1 MNYGIKKAY
10 DVMKR
15 ITSILL
21 ILTAAFSLTGCQSGP
36 ESEVDTNGA
45 EANQSD
51 EIATDLKIT
60 AEGVPVEVRL
70 SSDGQ

>member
-1 MNYGIKKAY
+1 MKK
-10 DVMKR
+10 

-60 AEGVPVEVRL
+60 AEGVPVKFA
-70 SSDGQ
+70 